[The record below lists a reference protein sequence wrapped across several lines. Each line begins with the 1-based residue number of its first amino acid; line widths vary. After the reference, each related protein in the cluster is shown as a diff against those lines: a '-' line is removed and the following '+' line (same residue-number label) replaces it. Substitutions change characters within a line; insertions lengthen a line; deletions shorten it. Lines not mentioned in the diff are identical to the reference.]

1 MSYAGPAKPATGPRA
16 LLSRPVMSTDQDRT
30 VTFLAGL
37 AFGAALGAG
46 AALLFAPDSGRG
58 TRRKIARG
66 TRRLGQRGQNAWDD
80 LRHELKRE
88 FRRAL
93 RKREAQR
100 VEAAHR
106 KSLSRRAASSL

>member
-1 MSYAGPAKPATGPRA
+1 
-16 LLSRPVMSTDQDRT
+16 MSTEPDRT
-30 VTFLAGL
+30 VTFLAGVAL
-37 AFGAALGAG
+37 GAALGAG
-46 AALLFAPDSGRG
+46 AALLFAPDSGHS

-66 TRRLGQRGQNAWDD
+66 SRRLGQRGRNAWDD

-93 RKREAQR
+93 RKREEQR
-100 VEAAHR
+100 IEAAHR